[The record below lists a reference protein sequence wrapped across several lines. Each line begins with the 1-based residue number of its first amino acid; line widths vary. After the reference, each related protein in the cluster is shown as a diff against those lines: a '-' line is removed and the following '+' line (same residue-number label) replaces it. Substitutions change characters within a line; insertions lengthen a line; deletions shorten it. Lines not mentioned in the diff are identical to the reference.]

1 VKFILGF
8 ISVYKIINKIMKQ
21 LLAYIILMLAST
33 IANAQLKQH
42 INPDGVNKPK
52 TYSQVVKVNGGSMIF
67 TSGIVADDTN
77 GNIIG
82 KGDLKAQ
89 VKQAFDNLKI
99 VLAAAGAEFK
109 DVVKMTYYVVNYK
122 PEQIPMIREV
132 RANYLPTENP
142 PASTL
147 VGVAALFNADV
158 LIEIEAVAVVKKLKK
173 K

>member
-1 VKFILGF
+1 MKSFFLPVIL
-8 ISVYKIINKIMKQ
+8 
-21 LLAYIILMLAST
+21 ILIFSAST
-33 IANAQLKQH
+33 KAQLKQH

-52 TYSQVVKVNGGSMIF
+52 TYSQVVKVNGGTMIF
-67 TSGIVADDTN
+67 TSGIVADDAN
-77 GNIIG
+77 GTTIG

-89 VKQAFDNLKI
+89 VKQAFENLKI

-132 RANYLPTENP
+132 RANYLPVENP

-147 VGVAALFNADV
+147 VGVAALFNPDV
-158 LIEIEAVAVVKKLKK
+158 LIEIEAVAVVKKEKK

>member
-1 VKFILGF
+1 MKKIL
-8 ISVYKIINKIMKQ
+8 ISCVILCMTT
-21 LLAYIILMLAST
+21 LLF
-33 IANAQLKQH
+33 AQHKQH
-42 INPDGVNKPK
+42 LNPDGVNKPK

-67 TSGIVADDTN
+67 TSGIVADDAN

-89 VKQAFDNLKI
+89 VKQAFENLKI
-99 VLAAAGAEFK
+99 VLSAAGAEFK

-132 RANYLPTENP
+132 RADYLPTENP

-147 VGVAALFNADV
+147 VGVSALFNADV
-158 LIEIEAVAVVKKLKK
+158 LIEIEAVAVVKKPKK

>member
-1 VKFILGF
+1 
-8 ISVYKIINKIMKQ
+8 MKRYFT
-21 LLAYIILMLAST
+21 LLCFLLLFA
-33 IANAQLKQH
+33 ANSFAQLKQH
-42 INPDGVNKPK
+42 MNPDRVNKPK
-52 TYSQVVKVNGGSMIF
+52 TYSQVVKVNGGTMIF
-67 TSGIVADDTN
+67 TSGIVANDVD

-89 VKQAFDNLKI
+89 VKQAFENLKI
-99 VLAAAGAEFK
+99 VLAAAGAEFT

-147 VGVAALFNADV
+147 VGVAALFQVDV
-158 LIEIEAVAVVKKLKK
+158 LIEIEAVAVISKK
-173 K
+173 KK

>member
-1 VKFILGF
+1 MKKKILF
-8 ISVYKIINKIMKQ
+8 FSAV
-21 LLAYIILMLAST
+21 LLLTSAYSF
-33 IANAQLKQH
+33 AQLKQH
-42 INPDGVNKPK
+42 FNPDGVNKPK

-67 TSGIVADDTN
+67 TSGIVADDVN
-77 GNIIG
+77 GNIVG

-89 VKQAFDNLKI
+89 VKQAFENLKI

-109 DVVKMTYYVVNYK
+109 DVVKMTYYIMNYK

-132 RANYLPTENP
+132 RADYLPTENP

-147 VGVAALFNADV
+147 VGVESLFNADV
-158 LIEIEAVAVVKKLKK
+158 LIEIEAVAVVKKQKK

>member
-1 VKFILGF
+1 MYKLGL
-8 ISVYKIINKIMKQ
+8 VQ
-21 LLAYIILMLAST
+21 LLLIFSCMSVT
-33 IANAQLKQH
+33 AQLKQH
-42 INPDGVNKPK
+42 LNPDGVNKPK
-52 TYSQVVKVNGGSMIF
+52 TYSQVVKVNGGTMIF
-67 TSGIVADDTN
+67 TSGIVADDVN

-89 VKQAFDNLKI
+89 VKQAFENLKI

-147 VGVAALFNADV
+147 VGVQSLFNADV
-158 LIEIEAVAVVKKLKK
+158 LIEIEAVAVVPKQKK

>member
-1 VKFILGF
+1 MKKFSMICAVF
-8 ISVYKIINKIMKQ
+8 VIS
-21 LLAYIILMLAST
+21 ATTAS
-33 IANAQLKQH
+33 AQLKQH

-52 TYSQVVKVNGGSMIF
+52 TYSQVVKVNGGTMIF

-77 GNIIG
+77 GIIIG

-89 VKQAFDNLKI
+89 VKQAFENLKI

-147 VGVAALFNADV
+147 VGVAALFNPDV
-158 LIEIEAVAVVKKLKK
+158 LIEIEAVAVIRKEKK

>member
-1 VKFILGF
+1 MKRYFTLLCFLLFI
-8 ISVYKIINKIMKQ
+8 V
-21 LLAYIILMLAST
+21 
-33 IANAQLKQH
+33 ANSFAQLKQH
-42 INPDGVNKPK
+42 MNPDGVNKPK
-52 TYSQVVKVNGGSMIF
+52 TYSQVVKVNGGTMIF
-67 TSGIVADDTN
+67 TSGIVANDVD

-99 VLAAAGAEFK
+99 VLAASGAEFT
-109 DVVKMTYYVVNYK
+109 DVVKMTYYVVNYN

-147 VGVAALFNADV
+147 VGVAALFQEDV
-158 LIEIEAVAVVKKLKK
+158 LIEIEAVAVISKK
-173 K
+173 KK

>member
-1 VKFILGF
+1 MTRITLIAFMIL
-8 ISVYKIINKIMKQ
+8 
-21 LLAYIILMLAST
+21 LMNQSLS
-33 IANAQLKQH
+33 AQLKQH

-77 GNIIG
+77 GTIIG

-89 VKQAFDNLKI
+89 VRQAFENLKI
-99 VLAAAGAEFK
+99 VLAAAGADFK

-122 PEQIPMIREV
+122 PDQIPMIREV
-132 RANYLPTENP
+132 RANYLPNENP

-147 VGVAALFNADV
+147 VGVAALFNPDV
-158 LIEIEAVAVVKKLKK
+158 LIEIEAIAVIKRQKKN
-173 K
+173 

>member
-1 VKFILGF
+1 
-8 ISVYKIINKIMKQ
+8 MKNY
-21 LLAYIILMLAST
+21 LLLHMFLMMFLCSLT
-33 IANAQLKQH
+33 AQHKQH

-52 TYSQVVKVNGGSMIF
+52 TYSQVVKVNGGTMIF
-67 TSGIVADDTN
+67 TSGIVANDVD

-99 VLAAAGAEFK
+99 VLAAAGAEFT

-142 PASTL
+142 PVSTL
-147 VGVAALFNADV
+147 VGVAALFQEDV
-158 LIEIEAVAVVKKLKK
+158 LIEIEAVAVISKK
-173 K
+173 KK

>member
-1 VKFILGF
+1 VK
-8 ISVYKIINKIMKQ
+8 KII
-21 LLAYIILMLAST
+21 LLSFLTALGLAGKT
-33 IANAQLKQH
+33 QLKQH

-77 GNIIG
+77 GTIIG

-89 VKQAFDNLKI
+89 VRQAFENLKI
-99 VLAAAGAEFK
+99 ILAAAGAEFK

-122 PEQIPMIREV
+122 PDQIPMIREV
-132 RANYLPTENP
+132 RANYLPNENP

-147 VGVAALFNADV
+147 VGVVALFNPDV
-158 LIEIEAVAVVKKLKK
+158 LIEIEAVAVIKRQKK

>member
-1 VKFILGF
+1 
-8 ISVYKIINKIMKQ
+8 MK
-21 LLAYIILMLAST
+21 YVIIILILINNAKSF
-33 IANAQLKQH
+33 AQLKQH

-52 TYSQVVKVNGGSMIF
+52 TYSQVVKVNGGTMIF
-67 TSGIVADDTN
+67 TSGIVADDAN
-77 GNIIG
+77 GTIVG

-89 VKQAFDNLKI
+89 VKQAFENLKI
-99 VLAAAGAEFK
+99 VLAAAGATFT

-158 LIEIEAVAVVKKLKK
+158 LIEIEAVAVIKKQKK
-173 K
+173 

>member
-1 VKFILGF
+1 MK
-8 ISVYKIINKIMKQ
+8 KIIVIF
-21 LLAYIILMLAST
+21 LMLFACT
-33 IANAQLKQH
+33 ANAQLKQH

-67 TSGIVADDTN
+67 TSGIVADDVN

-89 VKQAFDNLKI
+89 VKQAFENLKI

-147 VGVAALFNADV
+147 VGVQSLFNADV
-158 LIEIEAVAVVKKLKK
+158 LIEIEAVAVVKKPKK

>member
-1 VKFILGF
+1 MQKKFLF
-8 ISVYKIINKIMKQ
+8 FLVVLLLNVVYC
-21 LLAYIILMLAST
+21 S
-33 IANAQLKQH
+33 AQLKQH
-42 INPDGVNKPK
+42 LNPDGVNKPK

-67 TSGIVADDTN
+67 TSGIVADDVN

-89 VKQAFDNLKI
+89 VKQAFENLKI
-99 VLAAAGAEFK
+99 VLAAAGADFK

-122 PEQIPMIREV
+122 PEQLPMIREV
-132 RANYLPTENP
+132 RADYLPAENP

-147 VGVAALFNADV
+147 AGVQSLFHTDV
-158 LIEIEAVAVVKKLKK
+158 LIEIEAVAVVKKQKK

>member
-1 VKFILGF
+1 MNKYLSVHIL
-8 ISVYKIINKIMKQ
+8 
-21 LLAYIILMLAST
+21 LLFF
-33 IANAQLKQH
+33 ANSLTAQLKQH

-52 TYSQVVKVNGGSMIF
+52 TYSQVVKVNGGTMIF
-67 TSGIVADDTN
+67 TSGIVADDAN

-89 VKQAFDNLKI
+89 VKQAFENLKI

-132 RANYLPTENP
+132 RANYLPAENP

-147 VGVAALFNADV
+147 VGVESLFNADV
-158 LIEIEAVAVVKKLKK
+158 LIEIEAVAVVKKQKNIP
-173 K
+173 

>member
-1 VKFILGF
+1 MKRILISCVILFITTSL
-8 ISVYKIINKIMKQ
+8 S
-21 LLAYIILMLAST
+21 
-33 IANAQLKQH
+33 AQLKQH

-52 TYSQVVKVNGGSMIF
+52 TYSQVVKVNGGTMIF
-67 TSGIVADDTN
+67 TSGIVADDAN

-158 LIEIEAVAVVKKLKK
+158 LIEIEAVAVVPKQKK

>member
-1 VKFILGF
+1 MKKKIIFSAVAFL
-8 ISVYKIINKIMKQ
+8 ISVT
-21 LLAYIILMLAST
+21 SS
-33 IANAQLKQH
+33 AQLKQH

-52 TYSQVVKVNGGSMIF
+52 TYSQVVKVNGGTMIF
-67 TSGIVADDTN
+67 TSGIVADDVN
-77 GNIIG
+77 GTIIG

-89 VKQAFDNLKI
+89 VKQAFENLKI
-99 VLAAAGAEFK
+99 ILAAAGAEFK

-132 RANYLPTENP
+132 RANYLPVENP

-147 VGVAALFNADV
+147 VGVAALFNPDV
-158 LIEIEAVAVVKKLKK
+158 LIEIEAVAVIRKEKK

>member
-1 VKFILGF
+1 MKKIV
-8 ISVYKIINKIMKQ
+8 ISCIV
-21 LLAYIILMLAST
+21 LLITTSLS
-33 IANAQLKQH
+33 AQLKQY

-52 TYSQVVKVNGGSMIF
+52 TYSQVVKVNGGTMIF
-67 TSGIVADDTN
+67 TSGIVADDVHGT
-77 GNIIG
+77 IIG

-89 VKQAFDNLKI
+89 VKQAFENLKI
-99 VLAAAGAEFK
+99 VLDAAGAEFK

-122 PEQIPMIREV
+122 PDQIPMIREV

-147 VGVAALFNADV
+147 VGVAALFNPDV
-158 LIEIEAVAVVKKLKK
+158 LIEIEAVAVIRKEKK